1 MAKKKDKTLLL
12 LNNSLER
19 ISRQQD
25 YFKTF
30 SNIWDWIYR
39 ESEEKVNREL
49 QHLEYI
55 KNVVIRK
62 YWKEEIFV
70 SSAALD
76 DIIFSCVQS
85 FSKSDILNEID
96 RAVRANGLTHN
107 SVVIFPLTNFGFK
120 YGGLQKLFGVQSLSY
135 RYGNFE
141 VYAQTNSFNTTKKNV
156 EAYINRIKLPY
167 VSKLDKSLFNHYY
180 KSRNLKWFENNPILL
195 LHFKFSQQERYDNI
209 RFIIEKLGFVTTK
222 LYFLTVLSNRED
234 RVGDLLSTANTNNFE
249 TNDIYH
255 FLTITTSHKHSTLNC
270 IPVHF
275 DQIELHELMNMNI
288 DLLTKTK
295 SFSHWERNA
304 VDAVEIIYNGYM
316 SYLIDKLDSNAKF
329 YKLAN
334 SLNYFKRS
342 LKSRRMEDK
351 IINLNIALECLLL
364 DERRVPKKDTIVARV
379 WKSLKGKINKKENL
393 RTLEN
398 IISERNRIVHAG
410 LPATPGVKI
419 QDVNK
424 TYCRLILFLTN
435 NIESIDS
442 TTNEYIS
449 VFYDSL

>member
-1 MAKKKDKTLLL
+1 
-12 LNNSLER
+12 
-19 ISRQQD
+19 
-25 YFKTF
+25 
-30 SNIWDWIYR
+30 
-39 ESEEKVNREL
+39 
-49 QHLEYI
+49 
-55 KNVVIRK
+55 
-62 YWKEEIFV
+62 
-70 SSAALD
+70 
-76 DIIFSCVQS
+76 
-85 FSKSDILNEID
+85 
-96 RAVRANGLTHN
+96 
-107 SVVIFPLTNFGFK
+107 
-120 YGGLQKLFGVQSLSY
+120 
-135 RYGNFE
+135 
-141 VYAQTNSFNTTKKNV
+141 
-156 EAYINRIKLPY
+156 
-167 VSKLDKSLFNHYY
+167 
-180 KSRNLKWFENNPILL
+180 
-195 LHFKFSQQERYDNI
+195 
-209 RFIIEKLGFVTTK
+209 
-222 LYFLTVLSNRED
+222 
-234 RVGDLLSTANTNNFE
+234 
-249 TNDIYH
+249 
-255 FLTITTSHKHSTLNC
+255 
-270 IPVHF
+270 
-275 DQIELHELMNMNI
+275 MNI

-393 RTLEN
+393 RNLEN